1 MNDKQKPATARS
13 DQIGSS
19 GHVQFDERG
28 NAVWDASICQP
39 LEHPALALL
48 DEQPPRNTLKTN
60 GAGLKSG
67 YDPYDSG
74 MLAKSTYRR
83 RKDLHALSKWIES
96 KKDRPETVDD

>member
-1 MNDKQKPATARS
+1 MNNKQKPATGRS
-13 DQIGSS
+13 DPVESS
-19 GHVQFDERG
+19 GHAQFDDRG
-28 NAVWDASICQP
+28 NTVWIASIGQP

-60 GAGLKSG
+60 GAGLKIG